1 VQPRV
6 IHLVQ
11 ILLPINDRAGKA
23 LPSALF
29 GEVRPDLV
37 DRSGGL
43 TAYTRAPAKG
53 LWDEGSRV
61 DRDDIV
67 VYEVMVEGLDRVW
80 WSQYRTG
87 LAQRFDQEELVVRA
101 LATEKL

>member
-1 VQPRV
+1 M
-6 IHLVQ
+6 HLVQ
-11 ILLPINDRAGKA
+11 ILLPIDDRAGKA

-29 GEVRPDLV
+29 DEVRRELV
-37 DRSGGL
+37 DRFGGL

-53 LWDEGSRV
+53 LWNEGSRV

-67 VYEVMVEGLDRVW
+67 VYEVMVDSLDRVW
-80 WSQYRTG
+80 WSQYRTA
-87 LAQRFDQEELVVRA
+87 LAQRFDQEELMVRA